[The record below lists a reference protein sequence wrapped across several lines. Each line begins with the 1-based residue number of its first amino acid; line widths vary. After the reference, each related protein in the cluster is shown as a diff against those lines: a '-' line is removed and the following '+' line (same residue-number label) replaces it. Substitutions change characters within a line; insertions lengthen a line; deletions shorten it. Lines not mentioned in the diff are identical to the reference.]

1 MEENQERADNLV
13 RTEEMENRLAK
24 MEKLREEGIDPFGH
38 KFPQTHHAQEILS
51 AGETVLEKEVK
62 IAGRLTSIRTHG
74 KASFANV
81 SDLSGQIQIYA
92 KVDILGEESY
102 RRFTELDLGDIVG
115 ISGKVF
121 VTRRGETTIQVSS
134 WELLAKALR
143 PLPEKWHGL
152 KDVDIRYR
160 QRYLDLISNQDVREV
175 FIKRT
180 KAVSAIRR
188 FLDERHFLEVET
200 PSLSVIAGG
209 GHARPFE
216 THHNTLDL
224 DLTLRIALELYHK
237 RLIVGGL
244 ERVYEIGKCFRNEG
258 ISTKHNPEF
267 TMLEL
272 YQAYADLS
280 DMMELA
286 ENLFATVAQEVTGSL
301 RINYQGAEI
310 DLGTPWKRISMIEA
324 IKAETGI
331 DWLTVKTDEDAE
343 EVGKRLGVDLKGK
356 KTKGQILDE
365 IISEFVEPKLI
376 QPTFLTDYPIEVSP
390 LAKRKKENPELTDRF
405 ELFIYGR
412 EMANAFTELNDPLD
426 QRERFMAQ
434 AREKAM
440 GNEEAMVWDED
451 FLVALEQGMPPT
463 GGMGIGID
471 RLIMLLTDSP
481 SIRDV
486 ILFPLMRPK
495 ND

>member
-1 MEENQERADNLV
+1 MEENQERADHV
-13 RTEEMENRLAK
+13 ARTAEMEHRLAK
-24 MEKLREEGIDPFGH
+24 MKKLREDGIDPFGR

-51 AGETVLEKEVK
+51 AGETMLGKEVK
-62 IAGRLTSIRTHG
+62 IAGRVISMRTHG
-74 KASFANV
+74 KASFAHV

-92 KVDILGEESY
+92 RVDILGEELY

-115 ISGKVF
+115 ISGEVF
-121 VTRRGETTIQVSS
+121 RTRKGEITIQVSA
-134 WELLAKALR
+134 WELLTKALR

-180 KAVSAIRR
+180 KTISSIRR
-188 FLDERHFLEVET
+188 FLDERNFLEVET
-200 PSLSVIAGG
+200 PTLSVIAGG
-209 GHARPFE
+209 GHARPFN
-216 THHNTLDL
+216 THHNALDL

-280 DMMELA
+280 DMMDLA
-286 ENLFATVAQEVTGSL
+286 EDLFTTVAKEVTGSL
-301 RINYQGAEI
+301 QLNYQGTEI
-310 DLGTPWKRISMIEA
+310 SLNTPWKRISMIDA
-324 IKAETGI
+324 IKAETSI
-331 DWLTVKTDEDAE
+331 DWLTVKTDEEAQ
-343 EVGKRLGVDLKGK
+343 EVGKGLGIDLKGK

-376 QPTFLTDYPIEVSP
+376 QPTFLTDYPVEVSP
-390 LAKRKKENPELTDRF
+390 LAKKKKDNPELTERF

-451 FLVALEQGMPPT
+451 FLIALEQGMPPT
-463 GGMGIGID
+463 GGMGIGVD

>member
-1 MEENQERADNLV
+1 MDEHNTFNNVV

-24 MEKLREEGIDPFGH
+24 MKKIKAEGRDPFGRRYERTHQH
-38 KFPQTHHAQEILS
+38 KEI
-51 AGETVLEKEVK
+51 VDNFDQLEGQQVA
-62 IAGRLTSIRTHG
+62 IAGRVMTMRGHG
-74 KASFANV
+74 KACFANL
-81 SDLSGQIQIYA
+81 SDRSGEIQIYA
-92 KVDILGEESY
+92 KIDVLGEESY
-102 RRFTELDLGDIVG
+102 RWFTDLDLGDLIGV
-115 ISGKVF
+115 SGTVF
-121 VTRRGETTIQVSS
+121 RTQRGQITVMVEK

-152 KDVDIRYR
+152 KDVDTRYR
-160 QRYLDLISNQDVREV
+160 QRYLDLIVNQEVRET

-180 KAVSAIRR
+180 RIISTIRR
-188 FLDERHFLEVET
+188 FLDERGFLEVET
-200 PSLSVIAGG
+200 PVLSLIAGG
-209 GHARPFE
+209 GHARPFN
-216 THHNTLDL
+216 THHNALDL

-267 TMLEL
+267 TMIEL
-272 YQAYADLS
+272 YQAYGDLN

-286 ENLFATVAQEVTGSL
+286 EQLFAHVAREVLGTTKL
-301 RINYQGAEI
+301 TYQGTEI
-310 DLGTPWKRISMIEA
+310 DLTPPWPRLSMVEA
-324 IKAETGI
+324 IKKETGI
-331 DWLTVKTDEDAE
+331 DWLKEATDDETAITIAKKLGLNVK
-343 EVGKRLGVDLKGK
+343 DL
-356 KTKGQILDE
+356 KTKGQVLDE
-365 IISEFVEPKLI
+365 LFGEFVEPKLI
-376 QPTFLTDYPIEVSP
+376 QPTFIVDYPIEVSP
-390 LAKRKKENPELTDRF
+390 LAKRKPDQPELTDRF

-426 QRERFMAQ
+426 QRERFIAQ
-434 AREKAM
+434 AREKAK

-451 FLVALEQGMPPT
+451 FLVALEHGMPPT

-471 RLIMLLTDSP
+471 RMVMLMTDSP

-495 ND
+495 E